1 MAFLEALKIIWK
13 ENISFV
19 LSKNIF
25 SKVGKPS
32 MDNNVIFNYI
42 IQIWKI
48 IINLSQSK
56 KFFEVGTHWRATTQ
70 SCDVINWAW
79 GNTSPIS
86 DNFDDFSSDTI

>member
-42 IQIWKI
+42 IQI
-48 IINLSQSK
+48 
-56 KFFEVGTHWRATTQ
+56 
-70 SCDVINWAW
+70 
-79 GNTSPIS
+79 
-86 DNFDDFSSDTI
+86 